1 MPLSERPRARDLA
14 ADAAASRRRILRVAV
29 RVFADLTRG
38 RELERDA
45 RVASCACGGL
55 AARSSGIGTS
65 TVTADFFQ
73 VLIFTH
79 HSVSTFDRVP
89 FQLMTYEHHQTD
101 EQRSHTAA

>member
-65 TVTADFFQ
+65 TVTAGFFQ

-89 FQLMTYEHHQTD
+89 FQLTYEHHQTD
-101 EQRSHTAA
+101 